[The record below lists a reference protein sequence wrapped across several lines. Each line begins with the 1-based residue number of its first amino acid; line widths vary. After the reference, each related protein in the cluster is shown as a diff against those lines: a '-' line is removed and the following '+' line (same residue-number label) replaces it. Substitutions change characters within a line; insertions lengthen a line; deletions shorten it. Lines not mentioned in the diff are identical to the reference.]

1 MTTCTLFF
9 VCNTL
14 DLALFSKIISEFQN
28 PSVVKYDAQS
38 RESTIGE
45 TNIKEDMTKKKT
57 NQKTLKQSENSTT

>member
-1 MTTCTLFF
+1 MITCTLFF

-28 PSVVKYDAQS
+28 PSVVKYDPQS

-45 TNIKEDMTKKKT
+45 TNIKEDMTKK
-57 NQKTLKQSENSTT
+57 NQPKNTETK

>member
-1 MTTCTLFF
+1 MITCTLFF

-45 TNIKEDMTKKKT
+45 TNIKEDMTKK
-57 NQKTLKQSENSTT
+57 NQPKNTETK